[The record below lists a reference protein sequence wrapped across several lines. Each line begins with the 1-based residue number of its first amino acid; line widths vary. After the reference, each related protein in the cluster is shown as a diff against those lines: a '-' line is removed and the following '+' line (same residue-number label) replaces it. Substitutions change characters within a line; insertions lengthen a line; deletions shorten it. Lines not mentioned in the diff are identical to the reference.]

1 MTKIKPMT
9 LERLKE
15 LIEFWRGNDFHHE
28 DFEMALGWIE
38 AEARARYWEMDRHTK
53 HTPALDDLI
62 VTVKK
67 EVGWS
72 GDK

>member
-1 MTKIKPMT
+1 MTKIEPMSV
-9 LERLKE
+9 EEIKE
-15 LIEFWRGNDFHHE
+15 LMVVYLRVPTGSIHRLIL
-28 DFEMALGWIE
+28 AWIH

-67 EVGWS
+67 EVGWPE
-72 GDK
+72 DK